1 MTLETALLVTTA
13 EAEEHLGPWRSRY
26 LADTVRRQIPAHVT
40 VLYPFASADELT
52 SELDDSLR
60 TLYASVDTFE
70 YALTTVETFPGFAW
84 LAPEPEAPFLALIEL
99 TRARFPAYPPY
110 GDPDLEPIPHCTVGA
125 AEEPGGSS
133 RCSPSC
139 APASSHALPI
149 VCQAVAVGL
158 YREREDGTWCE
169 HAAYPLGRE

>member
-1 MTLETALLVTTA
+1 LTLETALLVTTA
-13 EAEEHLGPWRSRY
+13 EAEEHLGPWRNRY

-52 SELDDSLR
+52 HELDDSLR

-84 LAPEPEAPFLALIEL
+84 LAPEPEAPFRALIEL

-125 AEEPGGSS
+125 AGEPAGLESMLAELRAGLES
-133 RCSPSC
+133 RP
-139 APASSHALPI
+139 PI
-149 VCQAVAVGL
+149 VCQAVAVCL